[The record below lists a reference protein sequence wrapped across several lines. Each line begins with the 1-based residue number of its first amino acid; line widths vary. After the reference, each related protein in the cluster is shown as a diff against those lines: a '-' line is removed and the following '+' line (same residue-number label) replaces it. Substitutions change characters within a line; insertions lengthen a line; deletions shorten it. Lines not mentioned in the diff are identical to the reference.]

1 MANTGIAVKL
11 LTDPATGTP
20 GQRRR
25 TGKGHIDSYG
35 PGRVC
40 EVSSCATR
48 LSRYNAGST
57 CWLHDETMTTTSH
70 WTK

>member
-1 MANTGIAVKL
+1 
-11 LTDPATGTP
+11 LTDPATDTP

-40 EVSSCATR
+40 DVSSCTTQ
-48 LSRYNAGST
+48 LSRYNSGST
-57 CWLHDETMTTTSH
+57 CSLHDQTITSASH
-70 WTK
+70 WTR

>member
-1 MANTGIAVKL
+1 METGLAAQVL
-11 LTDPATGTP
+11 PDPAIKAP

-40 EVSSCATR
+40 DVSSCTTQ
-48 LSRYNAGST
+48 LSQYNAGSS
-57 CWLHDETMTTTSH
+57 CWLHDRTITSASH
-70 WTK
+70 WTH